1 MFIEIQCIYIGG
13 YMSISIYP
21 GSFDPVTLG
30 HIDIIKRAAKMTD
43 LLIVGVLKNSAKKG
57 LFTIEERE
65 EMLREVTKDIPNVEI
80 KSFDGLLVD
89 FAKENNANTI
99 VRGLRAIT
107 DFDYELQMAQTNRAL
122 YEGADTIF
130 IPTSIEYSFLSST
143 TVREIAS
150 LNGDIN
156 KFVVPY
162 VAQKLKEKFN
172 TKQELGTMEIFK
184 VVKLGKVV

>member
-1 MFIEIQCIYIGG
+1 
-13 YMSISIYP
+13 MSISIYP

-43 LLIVGVLKNSAKKG
+43 MLIVGVLKNSAKRG

-65 EMLREVTKDIPNVEI
+65 DMLRQVTKDIPNIEI

-150 LNGDIN
+150 FGGDVS
-156 KFVVPY
+156 KFVAPY
-162 VAQKLKEKFN
+162 VEEKLKEKYN
-172 TKQELGTMEIFK
+172 TK
-184 VVKLGKVV
+184 

>member
-1 MFIEIQCIYIGG
+1 MHIIGG

-43 LLIVGVLKNSAKKG
+43 VLIVGVLKNSAKRG

-65 EMLREVTKDIPNVEI
+65 EMLREVTKDIPNIEI

-150 LNGDIN
+150 LNGDIS
-156 KFVVPY
+156 KFVAPY
-162 VAQKLKEKFN
+162 VELKLKEKFN
-172 TKQELGTMEIFK
+172 TK
-184 VVKLGKVV
+184 

>member
-1 MFIEIQCIYIGG
+1 
-13 YMSISIYP
+13 MSISIYP

-43 LLIVGVLKNSAKKG
+43 LLIVGVLKNSSKKG
-57 LFTIEERE
+57 LFTIEERVD
-65 EMLREVTKDIPNVEI
+65 MLKEVTKDIPNVEI

-89 FAKENNANTI
+89 FAKDTNANTI

-150 LNGDIN
+150 LNGEIS

-162 VAQKLKEKFN
+162 VEQKLKEKYE
-172 TKQELGTMEIFK
+172 TK
-184 VVKLGKVV
+184 

>member
-1 MFIEIQCIYIGG
+1 
-13 YMSISIYP
+13 MSISIYP

-43 LLIVGVLKNSAKKG
+43 LLIVGVLKNSSKKG
-57 LFTIEERE
+57 LFTIEERVD
-65 EMLREVTKDIPNVEI
+65 MLKEVTKDIPNVEI

-89 FAKENNANTI
+89 FAKDTNANTI

-150 LNGDIN
+150 LNGEIS
-156 KFVVPY
+156 KFVAPY
-162 VAQKLKEKFN
+162 VEQKLKEKN
-172 TKQELGTMEIFK
+172 ETK
-184 VVKLGKVV
+184 

>member
-1 MFIEIQCIYIGG
+1 
-13 YMSISIYP
+13 MSISIYP

-99 VRGLRAIT
+99 VPPASALSIT
-107 DFDYELQMAQTNRAL
+107 QARYHL
-122 YEGADTIF
+122 
-130 IPTSIEYSFLSST
+130 
-143 TVREIAS
+143 
-150 LNGDIN
+150 
-156 KFVVPY
+156 
-162 VAQKLKEKFN
+162 
-172 TKQELGTMEIFK
+172 
-184 VVKLGKVV
+184 

>member
-1 MFIEIQCIYIGG
+1 
-13 YMSISIYP
+13 MSISIYP

-99 VRGLRAIT
+99 QR
-107 DFDYELQMAQTNRAL
+107 
-122 YEGADTIF
+122 IF
-130 IPTSIEYSFLSST
+130 RSCLHY
-143 TVREIAS
+143 RRR
-150 LNGDIN
+150 
-156 KFVVPY
+156 Y
-162 VAQKLKEKFN
+162 R
-172 TKQELGTMEIFK
+172 TM
-184 VVKLGKVV
+184 

>member
-1 MFIEIQCIYIGG
+1 
-13 YMSISIYP
+13 MSISIYP

-30 HIDIIKRAAKMTD
+30 HIDIIKRASKMTD
-43 LLIVGVLKNSAKKG
+43 ILIVGVLKNSAKKG

-65 EMLREVTKDIPNVEI
+65 EMLREVTKDIPNVQI

-150 LNGDIN
+150 LNGDIS
-156 KFVVPY
+156 KFVAPY
-162 VAQKLKEKFN
+162 VANKLKDKFI
-172 TKQELGTMEIFK
+172 TK
-184 VVKLGKVV
+184 